1 MKTSRNVTQYM
12 HLRIEIIEKII
23 FQQMQKRPLTKSITC
38 PPLGIRK
45 TSKKLEVVDTYLST
59 INTHDKPITNIK

>member
-1 MKTSRNVTQYM
+1 
-12 HLRIEIIEKII
+12 
-23 FQQMQKRPLTKSITC
+23 MQKRPLTKSITC